1 MIEFKDTRKHIK
13 SIIRQM
19 ISRNEIPSVNSVM
32 NEIVRQRR
40 AAGVDGSPSTTT
52 VHSEIKDYFEN
63 EFWPV
68 FRTYKGLSEVPE
80 GLSRVHD
87 IFQDGFSKI
96 VLSCME
102 LANIQ
107 YEEERLQNEH
117 EFQKICTELETVKTE
132 LLNSRDQYISFKGQT
147 ESIIHELEVE
157 NQLLKEGIAILNREL
172 DEEKAQVS
180 KITRELVQQKIHTE
194 NEVEQAKMTRRKLMQ
209 EIDTA
214 RQEAKTIEKKFAEK
228 SNELAATSDQIK
240 HLLRAKQ
247 DIELANE
254 TLKMEVQRN
263 IERIGELRGQL
274 QERERLQ
281 EAGVKQL
288 NAPLR
293 RLRMSTAA
301 RIKSVKRLKR

>member
-194 NEVEQAKMTRRKLMQ
+194 NEVEQANMTRRKLMQ

-228 SNELAATSDQIK
+228 SNELAATSEQIK

>member
-117 EFQKICTELETVKTE
+117 EFQKICTELETVKTD

-194 NEVEQAKMTRRKLMQ
+194 NEVEQANMTRRKLMQ

-228 SNELAATSDQIK
+228 SNELAATSEQIK

-288 NAPLR
+288 NVPLR
-293 RLRMSTAA
+293 RLKMSTAVG
-301 RIKSVKRLKR
+301 IKSVRRLRR